1 MPEERWG
8 LSEPFR
14 RPSEPF
20 STGRG
25 CGGSAH
31 RPRGDRGP
39 PDPADRLRRRRTDD
53 RGVLERPASG
63 GRGSDHRQ
71 RGPGRTRD
79 GRVPVRLRPSEAAAV
94 DPVRRPPRQHPRGGE
109 PPALV
114 RPPVRLHQPLP
125 PLVRPARLARP
136 MGVPPRAARRAR
148 RGPYRGAHR
157 AAPGHYR
164 RPGRAGGRGPD
175 ERRADR
181 GRHRPVPPEL
191 GPARRHRRA
200 RGGRGGAVQAL
211 GDRGPGAPGTGLTL
225 RIAGPIPDVEYARQ
239 VRTSG
244 DKVELLG
251 EVSEDRLEDVFA
263 TADVLVHPSRVELLA
278 GVVLQGLSAGLP
290 VLGADPV
297 ADLIPPGTGS
307 AAPATAD
314 GKALEEFL
322 AEGVRAYAADPALR
336 RTVGDAARAAAKE
349 RYSWPAVVAAH
360 RGIYR
365 RLLDAGLLS

>member
-1 MPEERWG
+1 MGAAGVRIVLAGTGVHPIPPTGYGGVERTIAEFSNALRAAGEEVTIVNEVRAERGTDEYRFAYG
-8 LSEPFR
+8 LPK
-14 RPSEPF
+14 
-20 STGRG
+20 
-25 CGGSAH
+25 
-31 RPRGDRGP
+31 
-39 PDPADRLRRRRTDD
+39 RLRSIPYD
-53 RGVLERPASG
+53 VLHAS
-63 GRGSDHRQ
+63 
-71 RGPGRTRD
+71 T
-79 GRVPVRLRPSEAAAV
+79 PVVANRLRWSGLPYVYTSHSRHWF
-94 DPVRRPPRQHPRGGE
+94 DRPDWRGQWGY
-109 PPALV
+109 
-114 RPPVRLHQPLP
+114 RL
-125 PLVRPARLARP
+125 
-136 MGVPPRAARRAR
+136 
-148 RGPYRGAHR
+148 
-157 AAPGHYR
+157 
-164 RPGRAGGRGPD
+164 
-175 ERRADR
+175 ERRAVR
-181 GRHRPVPPEL
+181 GAAHTVALTERLRATIAARV
-191 GPARRHRRA
+191 GPAAAGRMSVVPIGVDTDRFHPSWDRRDGTVVLGVGVVAPFKRWEIAARA
-200 RGGRGGAVQAL
+200 LR
-211 GDRGPGAPGTGLTL
+211 GTGLTL